1 MRAQTV
7 FKTAYVFDFDNCL
20 VVTDAEIKIYRNGA
34 FYKSL
39 NSKEY
44 NDYEYNPKDKL
55 DFSEFNDGELILN
68 AKPYKVWHVI
78 KNISDE
84 IKKGRKTAS
93 IYILTARSMPLRP
106 YIYKFLIS
114 HGIQIEIENILT
126 IGDNVGKINI
136 SEEKRKA
143 LTALKTEYD
152 YVLFYDDDPNNIAI
166 AKSVPGIITRLVE
179 NLK

>member
-1 MRAQTV
+1 M
-7 FKTAYVFDFDNCL
+7 
-20 VVTDAEIKIYRNGA
+20 
-34 FYKSL
+34 
-39 NSKEY
+39 
-44 NDYEYNPKDKL
+44 
-55 DFSEFNDGELILN
+55 
-68 AKPYKVWHVI
+68 
-78 KNISDE
+78 
-84 IKKGRKTAS
+84 
-93 IYILTARSMPLRP
+93 
-106 YIYKFLIS
+106 
-114 HGIQIEIENILT
+114 T